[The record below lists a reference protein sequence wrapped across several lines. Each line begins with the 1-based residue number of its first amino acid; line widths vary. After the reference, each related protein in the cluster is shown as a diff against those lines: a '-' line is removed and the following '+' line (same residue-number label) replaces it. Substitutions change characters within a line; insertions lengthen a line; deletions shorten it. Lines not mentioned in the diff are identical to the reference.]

1 MPIGTGSDEGCTSKG
16 GAFLFL
22 FFISP
27 DRFDRISSKHDAI
40 HGHRNAV
47 RRTLESCGCSKSTIE
62 ISETIRR
69 PPIKS
74 LPLESSLFLA
84 AVR

>member
-27 DRFDRISSKHDAI
+27 DRFDRISSKRDAI

-47 RRTLESCGCSKSTIE
+47 PRMLESFGCSKASDARKVRLKFRKQ
-62 ISETIRR
+62 S
-69 PPIKS
+69 
-74 LPLESSLFLA
+74 
-84 AVR
+84 AVHR